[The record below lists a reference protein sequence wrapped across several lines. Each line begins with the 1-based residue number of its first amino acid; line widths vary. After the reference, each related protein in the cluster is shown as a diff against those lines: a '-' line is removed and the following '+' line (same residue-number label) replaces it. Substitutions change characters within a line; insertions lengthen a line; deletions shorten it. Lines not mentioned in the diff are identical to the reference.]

1 MNPSAARSIA
11 QAYCLAHELSY
22 RKPIG
27 TGASK
32 HAFLV
37 EGSAGPV
44 ALKIAD
50 IFVSQTDRLV
60 RETDTL
66 RSCNHLGIARIHSAQ
81 RFAWGAGQ
89 YWVVIEE
96 YLGGGTLDEQVRS
109 GVIDHAGLLVIARKL
124 ASVIG
129 YLQSMSLVHRDIKPA
144 NIMFRSSL
152 LEPVLT
158 DFGIV
163 RVLNAPSLT
172 QDFLQQGPGTPF
184 YAAPEQLN
192 NDKALIDWRTDQF
205 CLAASIAHCVLAH
218 HPFQLPSESPHDAIA
233 RVARRE
239 SLPPPNLEA
248 LKRYGFEPL
257 GKAMHAWPVGRY
269 CTPVEFTESLD
280 Y

>member
-1 MNPSAARSIA
+1 MSPGTARSIA
-11 QAYCLAHELSY
+11 QAYCLANDLNF
-22 RKPIG
+22 RKALG

-37 EGSAGPV
+37 EGHVGPA

-50 IFVSQTDRLV
+50 ILANQTDRLL

-66 RSCNHLGIARIHSAQ
+66 RSCNHPGIAHILSAQ
-81 RFAWGAGQ
+81 RFTWGVGQ
-89 YWVVIEE
+89 YWVVMEE
-96 YLGGGTLDEQVRS
+96 YLEGGTLEEQVQS
-109 GVIDHAGLLVIARKL
+109 GATDNASLMLIARKL
-124 ASVIG
+124 ANVIG
-129 YLQSMSLVHRDIKPA
+129 YLQPMQLVHRDIKPA

-205 CLAASIAHCVLAH
+205 CLAVSISDCVLGH

-239 SLPPPNLEA
+239 SLPRTNFEGLA
-248 LKRYGFEPL
+248 HSGFEAL
-257 GKAMHAWPVGRY
+257 GKAMHPWPIGRY
-269 CTPVEFTESLD
+269 CTPAQFVSALD
-280 Y
+280 S